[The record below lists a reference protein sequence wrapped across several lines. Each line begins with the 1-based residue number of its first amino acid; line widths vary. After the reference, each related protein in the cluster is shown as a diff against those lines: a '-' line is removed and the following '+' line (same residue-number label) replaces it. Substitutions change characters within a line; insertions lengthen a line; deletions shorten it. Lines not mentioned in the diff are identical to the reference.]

1 MSEIK
6 SMRVIQGMFKMWSL
20 SSGRFNL
27 NDKGCNKAELH
38 SIKNCIRRDISEL
51 QYQRRQRQR

>member
-1 MSEIK
+1 
-6 SMRVIQGMFKMWSL
+6 MRVIQGMFKMWSL
-20 SSGRFNL
+20 SSGRL

-38 SIKNCIRRDISEL
+38 SIKNCIRRDIFEL